1 MTELEYRNRSIS
13 QLVSELNSLGE
24 AKVVLEPIR
33 LLAVHEYDMENVKR
47 FKNSHGEQFFSQK
60 GNDKKY
66 VYTEI
71 VQKIASGQ
79 FRLLMDIFERGFNIS
94 VMVSLPRE
102 QDKIT
107 SLLSEVVKWMG
118 DAAYSAVFLG

>member
-47 FKNSHGEQFFSQK
+47 FKNSHGEQFFSQQ

-71 VQKIASGQ
+71 VQKITSGQ

-94 VMVSLPRE
+94 VMMSLPRE